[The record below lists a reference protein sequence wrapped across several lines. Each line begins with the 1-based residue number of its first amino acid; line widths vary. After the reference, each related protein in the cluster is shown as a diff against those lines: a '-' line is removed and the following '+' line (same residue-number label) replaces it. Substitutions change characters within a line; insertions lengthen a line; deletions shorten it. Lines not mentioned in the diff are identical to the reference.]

1 MLRRSVLLAC
11 VGLAALSGGCGTL
24 LNTTYFTP
32 DEGGERIYGGVRLDA
47 EVIEDGYGQRSPLV
61 IALFLADLPFAL
73 IGDTVS
79 LPYTLALAMRGA
91 KPAEAK
97 GAGPS
102 ESATSGTPGADVQ
115 QAGAKQATPVSP
127 TERLIGEIGP

>member
-1 MLRRSVLLAC
+1 MLRRTVLLSC
-11 VGLAALSGGCGTL
+11 VGLATLSGGCGTM

-61 IALFLADLPFAL
+61 IALFLADLPL
-73 IGDTVS
+73 TVIGDTLS

-91 KPAEAK
+91 KPADAK
-97 GAGPS
+97 GTDQG
-102 ESATSGTPGADVQ
+102 ESATLGTPGADVR
-115 QAGAKQATPVSP
+115 QAGAKQPATTSP
-127 TERLIGEIGP
+127 ARTTGPE

>member
-1 MLRRSVLLAC
+1 VLRRIVLLAC

-32 DEGGERIYGGVRLDA
+32 DEGGERVYGGVRLDA

-61 IALFLADLPFAL
+61 IALFLADLPFTL

-79 LPYTLALAMRGA
+79 LPYTVALAMRGA
-91 KPAEAK
+91 KPADAK
-97 GAGPS
+97 GTGPS
-102 ESATSGTPGADVQ
+102 ESATLGIPGGAVQ
-115 QAGAKQATPVSP
+115 QAGAKQPATTAPA
-127 TERLIGEIGP
+127 ERLNGEIGP